1 MTFEELIERLKKYD
15 LEQLDKCGEM
25 TGEFSV
31 VKMRYSAYCKSQLL
45 DDYMYLYGLV
55 SGLCAVGFVT
65 ETEKDQLVDIL
76 IVNKE

>member
-31 VKMRYSAYCKSQLL
+31 VKMRYSAYCKSQLS